1 VAAEDSHD
9 DQQLAGRRAEPEDP
23 RPAERRARLGSS
35 SSGVSVND
43 QSALTL
49 STFWACLA
57 LRGGIIGGCRSAC
70 STATAARFH
79 NAVTDVPLFGVLH
92 ESPNADQTP
101 TDYWEFAAISMMLR
115 GNHYARKIK
124 DGSRLIGLEPI
135 RPDIVQV
142 RRREDGSIGYRWS
155 ANGASHDLGEEDV
168 FHVRGFGGGPLGG
181 LSTIGYARE
190 SLGLA
195 IAAERAAG
203 SLFANGVRTSG
214 VLKFDKFLTPEQRE
228 IARGEMLDEFQG
240 AHNAGRP
247 FILEGGATWQSIQMN
262 ADDAQLLESRGW
274 SVEDVCRWFN
284 VPPIMVGHSEKQS
297 SWGTGVEQIVL
308 GFLKFSLA
316 PTLRRI
322 EQSIRKQLMTPAER
336 ARGLFAE
343 FNMEGLLR
351 ADSGGR
357 ATFYKEMT
365 AIGAMTINEVR
376 AKENLPPVEGGDVP
390 RIQMQNVP
398 ITEATGHVAVGQ
410 GA

>member
-1 VAAEDSHD
+1 
-9 DQQLAGRRAEPEDP
+9 
-23 RPAERRARLGSS
+23 
-35 SSGVSVND
+35 
-43 QSALTL
+43 
-49 STFWACLA
+49 
-57 LRGGIIGGCRSAC
+57 
-70 STATAARFH
+70 
-79 NAVTDVPLFGVLH
+79 
-92 ESPNADQTP
+92 
-101 TDYWEFAAISMMLR
+101 
-115 GNHYARKIK
+115 
-124 DGSRLIGLEPI
+124 LIGLDPV

-155 ANGASHDLGEEDV
+155 AGGAGYDLGEEDV

-203 SLFANGVRTSG
+203 SLFANGVRSSG
-214 VLKFDKFLTPEQRE
+214 VLGFDKFLTPEQRA
-228 IARGEMLDEFQG
+228 ITKGEMLDEFQG
-240 AHNAGRP
+240 AQNAGRP
-247 FILEGGATWQSIQMN
+247 FILEGGAKWQSIQMN

-398 ITEATGHVAVGQ
+398 ITEATGHQAVGA
-410 GA
+410 GV